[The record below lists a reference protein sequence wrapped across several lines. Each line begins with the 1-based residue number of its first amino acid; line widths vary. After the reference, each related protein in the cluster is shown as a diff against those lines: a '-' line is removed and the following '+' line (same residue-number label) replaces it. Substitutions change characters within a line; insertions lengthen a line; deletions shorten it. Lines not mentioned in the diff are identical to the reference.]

1 MFDLLKCN
9 TILGVILH
17 ILHKTQNEVNLESF
31 LNTNE
36 NSFSMIKA
44 MFDLLMTN
52 IHIAILKIKNT
63 NIYVYVFKGNN
74 ILAFIF
80 QTFLNEHKD
89 ILK

>member
-1 MFDLLKCN
+1 M
-9 TILGVILH
+9 
-17 ILHKTQNEVNLESF
+17 
-31 LNTNE
+31 NE

-52 IHIAILKIKNT
+52 IHIAVLKIKNT
-63 NIYVYVFKGNN
+63 NIYVYVFKDNN

-80 QTFLNEHKD
+80 QTLLNEHKD